1 MSDPSRV
8 LAQAAGTLTTVQ
20 AVINLVAGETWGD
33 LPIIYR
39 LEAGLE
45 VGLWRRHQ

>member
-20 AVINLVAGETWGD
+20 AVINLVAGETWSLRGN
-33 LPIIYR
+33 
-39 LEAGLE
+39 
-45 VGLWRRHQ
+45 VGSGVVEGP